1 MAQRPAIG
9 ALDRWFRGGRMLGD
23 GAMGTMLFGRG
34 MAIDRGCDELNLSR
48 PEMVAA
54 VHRAYVDAG
63 AQIVGTNTFGAN
75 AFRLERYGLRDRV
88 REINLAG
95 IRIARECVAPFAG
108 GAYVAGAVGPLGVR
122 VGFDEARAAFAEQI
136 GALAEGGVDLLMVE
150 TMTSLTE
157 AGAVLRAAREV
168 APGLR
173 TVAMVTV
180 GEDGDCLDGTA
191 VETAA
196 VRLAELGADAV
207 GCNCSTGPA
216 SVLGAIERMRAA
228 TGLPLAAMPSAGLPG
243 ERGAYAMS
251 PEEMA
256 EFARAAIGAGAGLL
270 GGCCGTTPEHIRA
283 MRSSMSDFG

>member
-1 MAQRPAIG
+1 MADARLNMAQRPAIG
-9 ALDRWFRGGRMLGD
+9 ALDRWFRGGRILGD

-63 AQIVGTNTFGAN
+63 AQIVETNTFGAN

-95 IRIARECVAPFAG
+95 VRIARECVAQFAG
-108 GAYVAGAVGPLGVR
+108 EAYVAGAVGPLGVR

-136 GALAEGGVDLLMVE
+136 GALAEGGVDLLK
-150 TMTSLTE
+150 
-157 AGAVLRAAREV
+157 V

-173 TVAMVTV
+173 TVVMVTV
-180 GEDGDCLDGTA
+180 GDDGACLDGTA

-216 SVLGAIERMRAA
+216 SVLGAIERMSAA

-243 ERGAYAMS
+243 ERGTYAVS
-251 PEEMA
+251 PEGMA

-270 GGCCGTTPEHIRA
+270 GGCCGTTPGHIRA